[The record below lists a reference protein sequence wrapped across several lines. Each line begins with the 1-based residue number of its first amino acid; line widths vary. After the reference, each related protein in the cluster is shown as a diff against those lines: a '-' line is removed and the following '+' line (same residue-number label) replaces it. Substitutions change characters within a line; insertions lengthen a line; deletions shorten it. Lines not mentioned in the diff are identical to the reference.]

1 MAEIRA
7 IRKRKFRSDGA
18 VVDLSGDSHQ
28 VVVDHNSL
36 QSLELAK
43 RLEAEER
50 EALVKR
56 LEAEESL
63 ARGRLAEMV
72 SSAREAQCEEDA
84 AMAARLGA
92 EAAASPSP
100 VASLARNRRGG
111 RVRERQP
118 RPAANPRGRRRS
130 RGMNLG
136 LLGIIMDAV
145 ATRNGGMSPF
155 GAFGGRRAQ
164 IPPGM
169 DPRLAE
175 LMTRDL
181 NANDY
186 ETLMG
191 LHDDSAAN
199 GKGQGASDAEIDLMP
214 VFSYGSHKK
223 QQVSSSSGSS
233 SSSSSSSNSSSRRKA
248 LPVVSLLDDSDDDAL
263 QLLPP
268 PSSTLWVDEEKKEEK
283 GEKGEKEEDK
293 CAVCLEDFEDGDK
306 CMRLPCLHYFHA
318 DCIREWLRVKKS
330 CPSCQKPIDEM

>member
-7 IRKRKFRSDGA
+7 IRKRKFRPDGA

-72 SSAREAQCEEDA
+72 RSAREAQCEEDA

-100 VASLARNRRGG
+100 VASPPRNRRGG

-118 RPAANPRGRRRS
+118 RPAANPRGRDRGRS

-136 LLGIIMDAV
+136 LLGIIMDVV
-145 ATRNGGMSPF
+145 ASRNGGMGPF
-155 GAFGGRRAQ
+155 GAFGGQRAQ

-191 LHDDSAAN
+191 LHDESAAN
-199 GKGQGASDAEIDLMP
+199 GKGQGASDAELDLMP

-223 QQVSSSSGSS
+223 QRVS

-248 LPVVSLLDDSDDDAL
+248 APVVSLLDDSDDDAL

-283 GEKGEKEEDK
+283 GEKEEDK
-293 CAVCLEDFEDGDK
+293 CAVCLEDFEDGNK